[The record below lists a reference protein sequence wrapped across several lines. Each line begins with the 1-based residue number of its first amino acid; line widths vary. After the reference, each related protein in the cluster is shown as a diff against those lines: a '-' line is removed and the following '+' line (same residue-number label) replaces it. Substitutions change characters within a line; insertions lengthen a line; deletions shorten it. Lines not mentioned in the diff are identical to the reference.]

1 MRRLLRVCVAILAL
15 GFAGAARASEDLV
28 YVPSAQS
35 ARLFDSA
42 SEKAAFWPLM
52 SAFVSERN
60 QAFCG
65 IASAVMTLNALR
77 VAPPL
82 SPEWYPYAY
91 WDEHNIFTRAVL
103 EVKPV
108 LGIQAEGLT
117 LDELTRLFTAAGA
130 KAEAVHAADSDLSAF
145 RAAARAAVAT
155 QDAVI
160 VVNVLRTALGQ
171 PGGGHFSPLAAYNAD
186 ADSFLFLDVARYKL
200 PPSWIPAER
209 LFAAMNTLDSSA
221 QKTRG
226 YIIVRK

>member
-1 MRRLLRVCVAILAL
+1 MKQLLRVCVAILAL
-15 GFAGAARASEDLV
+15 GLAGAARAGEALV
-28 YVPSAQS
+28 YIPSAES
-35 ARLFDSA
+35 ARLFDTA
-42 SEKAAFWPLM
+42 SEKAGFWPLV

-77 VAPPL
+77 VPPPL

-91 WDEHNIFTRAVL
+91 WNEENVFTRAVL

-108 LGIQAEGLT
+108 LGVQAEGLT
-117 LDELTRLFTAAGA
+117 LDELARLLVAAGA
-130 KAEAVHAADSDLSAF
+130 KAEAVHASTSDLPTF

-160 VVNVLRTALGQ
+160 LVNVFRPVLGQ
-171 PGGGHFSPLAAYNAD
+171 EGSGHFSPLAAYNAE

-200 PPSWIPAER
+200 PPSWVPAER